1 MVTLADLNCLLTMEE
16 ETQVDSETLTGETET
31 EVTTEE
37 SQDNE
42 ELTKAQELAKNQKIR
57 AEKAEKEL
65 KDLKAK
71 QAPIQE
77 ERSGMSDKDLLFLAR
92 TDIHEDNLDELK
104 DWAKFKKISMS
115 EAYTQLKPKF
125 DTDAEIRKSAEVTT
139 TGSRRA
145 PTGKISDEAFL
156 KKMQSEIPE
165 PGSADAERLF
175 EIRHRKN

>member
-1 MVTLADLNCLLTMEE
+1 MPDDEKDVTIDTPNDE
-16 ETQVDSETLTGETET
+16 

-37 SQDNE
+37 TTE
-42 ELTKAQELAKNQKIR
+42 EVDEEKETLREENKKLFARAK
-57 AEKAEKEL
+57 KAEGFVLENGEWVKKPKVER
-65 KDLKAK
+65 
-71 QAPIQE
+71 QEPQE
-77 ERSGMSDKDLLFLAR
+77 ERSGLSDKDLLFLAR

-115 EAYTQLKPKF
+115 EAYQQLKPKF

-156 KKMQSEIPE
+156 KKMQNEIPE

-175 EIRHRKN
+175 EIRHRK

>member
-1 MVTLADLNCLLTMEE
+1 MED

-31 EVTTEE
+31 EVQTEE
-37 SQDNE
+37 TENE

-71 QAPIQE
+71 QTTTE
-77 ERSGMSDKDLLFLAR
+77 ETQSNLSDKDLLFLAR

-104 DWAKFKKISMS
+104 DWARFKKIPMS
-115 EAYTQLKPKF
+115 EAYKQLKPKF

-156 KKMQSEIPE
+156 KKMQDEIPE

-175 EIRHRKN
+175 EIRHRK